1 MDLSRGEKT
10 FLAFTGLKGAV
21 PVLLGSYLVSS
32 GVGDADR
39 LYDVVFVVV
48 VFSVVVQGSLV
59 PTVAR
64 WCRVPMRSVEL
75 EPWALGVRLRDRPE
89 GVARHLVEE
98 GSPAES
104 STVDGLAIGE
114 DAWVSMVVREG
125 RIVPVSGATRLRA
138 GDEVLLITGEDEN
151 AIADLLSAR
160 GT

>member
-1 MDLSRGEKT
+1 M
-10 FLAFTGLKGAV
+10 
-21 PVLLGSYLVSS
+21 SS

-89 GVARHLVEE
+89 GVARHLVED
-98 GSPAES
+98 GSPAEG
-104 STVDGLAIGE
+104 STVDGLDIGE
-114 DAWVSMVVREG
+114 DAWISMVVREG
-125 RIVPVSGATRLRA
+125 RIVPVSGSTRLRT
-138 GDEVLLITGEDEN
+138 GDEVLLITGDDGK
-151 AIADLLSAR
+151 ASAALFTAQR
-160 GT
+160 T